1 MMDSQ
6 RQKIRHL
13 LVIHDK
19 KGKRT
24 VPLEMATYSI
34 GRDQS
39 NSIVLHGRS
48 ISRQH
53 AMILRMTV
61 PESDRYLFRIID
73 GNLNGKKS
81 TNGLFINRKK
91 YTSYDLKHGDV
102 IEFGD
107 HIKIK
112 YYVLSNLLDSEYA
125 EFSEVN
131 DVSGFLS
138 NPTNSFK
145 TLVAA
150 QDNLWH
156 DSSDVVLARL
166 ASFPE
171 LIPNPIIEINLGG
184 KITYVNPAAI
194 SQFPNLKE
202 VGSEHPILAEVPLLV
217 QNQPEQSLS
226 REIEINHQ
234 IFEQAI
240 HYLPASELIRI
251 FITDITERKQAER
264 EKEQR
269 DRLLQEVIAAQDLSF
284 EKRLQRLLKM
294 GPEYFGLEVGVLI
307 KIEHELLNI
316 EAIYPL
322 TDEDKQLIKE
332 RVFNLGNLLDEVSF
346 KPLKQTLVSSEP
358 IIFNCSPDCH
368 LSKLTEFT
376 FQFKVYLGMRVI
388 VANQIYGILCFFSS
402 KSRQQPF
409 KEADQKLL
417 RLMAQWLESEIER
430 QQTQTILEHQLRQT
444 LLLRQITEEIR
455 QSLDVAKIIQT
466 TVNQIGQ
473 VFNVSRCVIHNY
485 QQESDAVAQI
495 PCVAEYL
502 NFDSP
507 SMLHQEI
514 SVVDNP
520 HAQKVL
526 SQDEP
531 VASHNVFQDSLLQPM
546 VSVCKQLKIKSMLAV
561 RTSYQGKVNG
571 IIGLQQCDRFRR
583 WTEDEIE
590 LIEAVAAQV
599 GIALAQAQLL
609 KLETLQRKQLAQQ
622 NQELNLAKQNAEAA
636 NQAKSQFLATMSHEI
651 RTPMNAVIGMAGLLL
666 DTDLT
671 NQQRYF
677 TQTIRS
683 SAEALLTII
692 NDILDFSK
700 IESGKLEIENHPF
713 ELQNCLQ
720 EAIALVQQK
729 ITDKGLQLF
738 LNFDPQ
744 VPRIITGDITRIR
757 QILVNLLANAV
768 KFTEIGQIFVSVNA
782 NLIDAAK
789 QMYEIQF
796 SVQDTGIGITP
807 EQQQSLFKSFSQV
820 DASISRKYGGTGLG
834 LAISKQLA
842 ELMGGCIWVESCGS
856 VAGEP
861 SPNWQSQAQKPS
873 LNQMLGSS
881 FYFTIL
887 TTSVDSFCNKNLSSS
902 RKIIQTSLTSSQEPF
917 PLKILLAEDNSVNQ
931 QVALLLLQKLG
942 YRADVVKNGLEVIN
956 ALEQVNYD
964 VILMDV
970 EMPEMDGITATK
982 HILAKQ
988 KDCPYI
994 IALTAYAMAEDR
1006 NKCLQVG
1013 MKDFLTKPIRL
1024 SGLSQALTK
1033 AAKSLNLLNNDEES
1047 SETKTF
1053 IAQEKSI
1060 SSFDLDNSAESKV
1073 LRLEKTEQGDAVRR
1087 ESGDDP
1093 PPIESIIDQQILNSL
1108 RKLGGAKGKILL
1120 TQIIKQYFEDS
1131 PLKLQEIVEAI
1142 SNQDSEKLRLAAHS
1156 LRSSSANLGAVK
1168 LSHYCKQIEDL
1179 ARSGTIEGAKEQI
1192 GQLEFEYAKVRE
1204 ALQQECVYD

>member
-13 LVIHDK
+13 LVIDDK

-61 PESDRYLFRIID
+61 PDSDRYLFRIID

-171 LIPNPIIEINLGG
+171 LIPNPIIEINLKG

-269 DRLLQEVIAAQDLSF
+269 DRLLQEVIAAQELSF

-294 GPEYFGLEVGVLI
+294 GPEYFGLEIGVLI

-322 TDEDKQLIKE
+322 TDGDKQLIKE
-332 RVFNLGNLLDEVSF
+332 RVFNFGHLLDEVSF

-358 IIFNCSPDCH
+358 IIFNCTPDCE

-417 RLMAQWLESEIER
+417 RLMTQWLESEIER

-507 SMLHQEI
+507 SMLDQEI

-526 SQDEP
+526 SQDAP
-531 VASHNVFQDSLLQPM
+531 VVSHNVFQDVLLQPM
-546 VSVCKQLKIKSMLAV
+546 VTACEQLKIKSMLVV

-636 NQAKSQFLATMSHEI
+636 NQAKGQFLATMSHEI

-677 TQTIRS
+677 TQTIRN

-713 ELQNCLQ
+713 ELNICLQ
-720 EAIALVQQK
+720 EAIALVKQK
-729 ITDKGLQLF
+729 ITAKGLQLF

-744 VPRIITGDITRIR
+744 VPRIITGDITRVR
-757 QILVNLLANAV
+757 QILVNFLANAV
-768 KFTEIGQIFVSVNA
+768 KFTEVGQIFVSVTA
-782 NLIDAAK
+782 HLIDPA
-789 QMYEIQF
+789 QQLYEIQF
-796 SVQDTGIGITP
+796 AVKDTGIGITP
-807 EQQQSLFKSFSQV
+807 DQQQSLFKSFSQV
-820 DASISRKYGGTGLG
+820 DASINRKYGGTGLG

-842 ELMGGCIWVESCGS
+842 ELMGGRIWVESCGS

-861 SPNWQSQAQKPS
+861 SPNWDSQAQKPS

-887 TTSVDSFCNKNLSSS
+887 TTSVDSSWSKNSFSSS
-902 RKIIQTSLTSSQEPF
+902 SKITQPASTSSAEPF

-942 YRADVVKNGLEVIN
+942 YQADVVKNGLEVIQ
-956 ALEQVNYD
+956 ALEEVDYD

-982 HILAKQ
+982 NILAKQ
-988 KDCPYI
+988 KDFPYI
-994 IALTAYAMAEDR
+994 IALTAYAMTEDR

-1024 SGLSQALTK
+1024 PELSQALTK
-1033 AAKSLNLLNNDEES
+1033 AAKSTRRLNLSKQIEPSSPSLNFSPNEEKNES
-1047 SETKTF
+1047 LQTTTEKLISGFNSDDVEDKT
-1053 IAQEKSI
+1053 
-1060 SSFDLDNSAESKV
+1060 
-1073 LRLEKTEQGDAVRR
+1073 
-1087 ESGDDP
+1087 
-1093 PPIESIIDQQILNSL
+1093 IESVIDQQILDSL

-1120 TQIIKQYFEDS
+1120 TQIIKQYLEDS
-1131 PLKLQEIVEAI
+1131 PLKFQEIVEAI
-1142 SNQDSEKLRLAAHS
+1142 NNQDSEKLRLAAHS
-1156 LRSSSANLGAVK
+1156 LRSSSANLGAVQ
-1168 LSHYCKQIEDL
+1168 LSHYCKLLEDL
-1179 ARSGTIEGAKEQI
+1179 ARSGTTEGATEQI
-1192 GQLEFEYAKVRE
+1192 GQLESEYAKVRE
-1204 ALQQECVYD
+1204 ALEQECVHD